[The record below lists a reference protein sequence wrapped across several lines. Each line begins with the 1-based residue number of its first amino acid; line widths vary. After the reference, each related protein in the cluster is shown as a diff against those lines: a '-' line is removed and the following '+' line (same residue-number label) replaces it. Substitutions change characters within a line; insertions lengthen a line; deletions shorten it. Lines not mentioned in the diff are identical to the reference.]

1 MLSSPKILLV
11 LGALSLQAMVSA
23 QTAIDCLKTPS
34 DPSCASFELPAATT
48 QADLENLCSQM
59 PYMPGCSLLNSC
71 QSSHKTDQWCTPFSV
86 LADICALDMP
96 NMGGCKN
103 YVALCGAASNSTAAK
118 PAICTQAPM
127 IPSFPTTK
135 NASALVIDIC
145 TEMDMAGCER
155 CPKPAPGAYAAD
167 CDTLGTYAILCKAMP
182 EMSQCSTWKS
192 MCTASASSLSFEQSE
207 YCAAGVGSPEMNP
220 PKMRMYFHT
229 GFEDYVLFETWVPRS
244 LGQYIGTWFALFFLT
259 LFYQTIATY
268 RTGLDIQWAEQL
280 AAEIEK
286 SKMEFSEPLTTVST
300 NSNKTKYAEGP
311 SSSNSILMSWVYMWR
326 QPWSVREVRQNL
338 IRSVLMFVE
347 TTLGYALMLVTMTF
361 NVALFFAVILGLC
374 VGSVVFSRQR
384 NMVMVQSKN
393 GAASS
398 GSSSGCA
405 GCG

>member
-1 MLSSPKILLV
+1 MLSAPKILLA
-11 LGALSLQAMVSA
+11 LGALSLQVLVSA
-23 QTAIDCLKTPS
+23 QTAVDCLKTPW

-48 QADLENLCSQM
+48 QANLADLCKQM

-71 QSSHKTDQWCTPFSV
+71 QSSHKTDQWCTPFSI
-86 LADICALDMP
+86 LADICAVDMP
-96 NMGGCKN
+96 GMGSCKN
-103 YVALCGAASNSTAAK
+103 YVALCGVNNSTAT
-118 PAICTQAPM
+118 ICTKAPM

-135 NASALVIDIC
+135 SASALVIGIC

-155 CPKPAPGAYAAD
+155 CPKPAPNAYAAE

-192 MCTASASSLSFEQSE
+192 MCTPSASSMGFDQSE
-207 YCAAGVGSPEMNP
+207 YCAAGVGGADMNP

-244 LGQYIGTWFALFFLT
+244 AGQYAGTWFALFFLT
-259 LFYQTIATY
+259 LFYQTIAAY

-280 AAEIEK
+280 AAEIEAEAETAK
-286 SKMEFSEPLTTVST
+286 TGPSEPLTSVSL
-300 NSNKTKYAEGP
+300 NSNRTVGP
-311 SSSNSILMSWVYMWR
+311 SGSSSILMNWVYLWR
-326 QPWSVREVRQNL
+326 QPWSAREVRQNL

-374 VGSVVFSRQR
+374 VGAVVFSRQR

-393 GAASS
+393 GAASN